1 MAVLIP
7 KKKKKNFEFIS
18 VMHSHVAPYLCVC
31 EFIWSGFGIPSLWR
45 FHLFNKNL
53 PLCVWVY
60 EGSTVPFFYQNV
72 FTMVN
77 TARFPC
83 NIYAFTLSPGCIAI
97 VVFHYF
103 KVYFLFIG
111 QDMQALINKINKSI
125 VSPLPTKYSGAL

>member
-1 MAVLIP
+1 MLRP
-7 KKKKKNFEFIS
+7 TS
-18 VMHSHVAPYLCVC
+18 VCV
-31 EFIWSGFGIPSLWR
+31 SLYG
-45 FHLFNKNL
+45 LDL
-53 PLCVWVY
+53 VSQVY
-60 EGSTVPFFYQNV
+60 EYSIYSIKTYKGSTVPFFYQNV

-103 KVYFLFIG
+103 KVYFLSIG